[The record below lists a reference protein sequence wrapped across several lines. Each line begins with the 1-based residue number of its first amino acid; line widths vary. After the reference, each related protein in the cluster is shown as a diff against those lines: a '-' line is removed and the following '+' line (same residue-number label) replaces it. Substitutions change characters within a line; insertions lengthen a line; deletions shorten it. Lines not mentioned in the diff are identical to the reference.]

1 MSSKNHCIT
10 LDESIL
16 NKASSLSKELLGND
30 KLSNI
35 IAFLIDKE
43 YSSKKDKLNS
53 SLFISDEVLLKAGLP
68 SAHLFSHLLDFS
80 LLGESVI
87 SKNYIF
93 DKAKMSLYKQRKC
106 FDILIQCGFVTKIE
120 ENPYWWT
127 FEVSKRFIDSL
138 KTLNK

>member
-43 YSSKKDKLNS
+43 YSSKKDKVNS
-53 SLFISDEVLLKAGLP
+53 SLFMSDEVVLKAGLTA
-68 SAHLFSHLLDFS
+68 AHLFSHLLDFS
-80 LLGESVI
+80 LLGENVI
-87 SKNYIF
+87 SKNYLLN
-93 DKAKMSLYKQRKC
+93 KAKMSLYKQRKC
-106 FDILIQCGFVTKIE
+106 FDILTKYEFVTKI
-120 ENPYWWT
+120 
-127 FEVSKRFIDSL
+127 
-138 KTLNK
+138 

>member
-43 YSSKKDKLNS
+43 YSSKK
-53 SLFISDEVLLKAGLP
+53 F
-68 SAHLFSHLLDFS
+68 
-80 LLGESVI
+80 
-87 SKNYIF
+87 
-93 DKAKMSLYKQRKC
+93 Q
-106 FDILIQCGFVTKIE
+106 
-120 ENPYWWT
+120 
-127 FEVSKRFIDSL
+127 
-138 KTLNK
+138 